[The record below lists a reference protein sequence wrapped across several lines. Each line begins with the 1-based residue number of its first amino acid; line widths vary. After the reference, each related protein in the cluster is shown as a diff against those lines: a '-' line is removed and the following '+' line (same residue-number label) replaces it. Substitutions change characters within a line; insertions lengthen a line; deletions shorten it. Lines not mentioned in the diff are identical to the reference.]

1 MYDSVISILAGWI
14 IFSTLLVTMIL
25 VNSSRMS
32 RTNDVEFN
40 PGQKTGE
47 FREKNFE
54 LTTLLKKL
62 IK

>member
-1 MYDSVISILAGWI
+1 MYDSVISIIAGWI

-25 VNSSRMS
+25 VSSSRMS
-32 RTNDVEFN
+32 RTSDVEFN
-40 PGQKTGE
+40 PGQTTGE
-47 FREKNFE
+47 LRKKNLE